1 MSPILILMTIMIF
14 IFGITIGSFLNVC
27 ILRIPKEEEIVKT
40 PSHCMKCGYRLKWYD
55 LIPLFSFLMLKGKCR
70 NCGEKLSIQYPMI
83 EALNGILY
91 VIVCFATDF
100 TADSILFCLMTSALI
115 VLSVIDF
122 RTFEIPFGIN
132 IFLFVLGVIRCIYDY
147 RNLATYLIGF
157 FAVSVVLLLI
167 QLLSRGR
174 AIGGGDIKLMAA
186 AGLLLGWKLIL
197 LAFVLGCIIGSIIHL
212 MRMKISGEGHEL
224 AFGPYLSVGIF
235 ISALWGTNLLE
246 AYFHLFI

>member
-1 MSPILILMTIMIF
+1 MSPILILMTILIF

-27 ILRIPKEEEIVKT
+27 IFRIPKEEEIVKT

-70 NCGEKLSIQYPMI
+70 SCGEKLSIQYPMI

-122 RTFEIPFGIN
+122 RTYEIPFGIN

-167 QLLSRGR
+167 QLLSKGR

>member
-27 ILRIPKEEEIVKT
+27 IFRIPKEEEIVKT

-91 VIVCFATDF
+91 VIVCFTTDF

-122 RTFEIPFGIN
+122 RTYEIPFGIN

-167 QLLSRGR
+167 QLLSKGR